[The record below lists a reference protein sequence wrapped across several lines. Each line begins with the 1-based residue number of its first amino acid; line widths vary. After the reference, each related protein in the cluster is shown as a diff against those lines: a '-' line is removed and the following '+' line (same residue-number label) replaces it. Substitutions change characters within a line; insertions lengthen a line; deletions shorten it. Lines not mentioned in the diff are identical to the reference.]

1 MNTIELWALTARF
14 ATEAEAMERARQ
26 MQLADPHLIVIVR
39 DGNGREIVGLPPAKA
54 NRSEVKSAKR
64 SLPVLR

>member
-39 DGNGREIVGLPPAKA
+39 DGNGREIVGRPSLVTGKMV
-54 NRSEVKSAKR
+54 RGEVR
-64 SLPVLR
+64 